1 MKFSFKKKDD
11 DFFVLLEE
19 KDQNIKDSLSDGKT
33 VSHNALT
40 PDEVISG
47 FGNENKTNISQ
58 TGALDSLKKRI
69 VSAAANKEKG
79 KIISENQD
87 NVSLEQHSDNSA
99 ENDLINTTETQDISK
114 KALTPTE
121 TETQKASG
129 ADEVRSNRAADK
141 KSSLLDKCSAY
152 IIDEDGNEA
161 DLNAKP
167 LYKLQSVAEIL
178 KTDSEKALERL
189 SEKYDVS
196 FDDLGRKSDNY
207 SDDKPARTQEPT
219 PRHAKSLKNS
229 VPETETESNNRQP
242 EIFEDKISLK
252 NVQSNVKSIIS
263 DIDIPSAPTD
273 SAGTPKIN
281 DTATITFTPVI
292 DSSDGKS
299 HLSVSSKT
307 RPIDLTG
314 ELAKLPE
321 ISEDSDEVQLEK
333 NEFEDYT
340 PKEEFDSSKNA
351 GKFIRKFSINKR
363 NSFVITF
370 FSIFLT
376 VILSSVKLPFMS
388 EFILSHTRI
397 VMTVCAALTAVIVL
411 INSKMFV
418 SLKNIF
424 RRRCVPDVSMS
435 LASLTVMTYAVFGI
449 FSGIIITDILILLAV
464 MLSFRSLACFYK
476 SSFMLSN
483 IRQISGSHQKN
494 AVKLIDDNAI
504 TFAMSKNAIDGDV
517 LIAAPQKTEQVS
529 DFIKYSTFGIFLG
542 GKLPIITVTS
552 VILSIILG
560 FTCASYFDGAVYGFY
575 AAAAI
580 QCFTALPAAFLIDI
594 FPQYRAAKKLNRK
607 GGMIAGKTGAEYLEM
622 ANAVV
627 IDSADLFPPGAIT
640 LHQMKVLSENNLE
653 DTIVRAASLTE
664 TLNSALAPIFKK
676 IAGTGNITTLPDSD
690 TVKYED
696 RMGISGWVDNRLLF
710 IGNRTLMEAHGIEV
724 PPVEVDRRILRKG
737 YFPVYVATKDKA
749 CALLI
754 VQYTADKT
762 VASELRKLTSSGV
775 TLLIN
780 NCDPNLI
787 EEMICDY
794 FGLYTDSVKVMSA
807 AGCHMYKNAVS
818 PIKAISAPAVFR
830 GNPITLVSILNIAAK
845 IKKSNILL
853 TAMYIISAVLGAVIF
868 AYTSLSGSGE
878 MVSETLLLLYGL
890 ISTVL
895 TYFIYIFVRP

>member
-19 KDQNIKDSLSDGKT
+19 KDPNINENLSDGKT
-33 VSHNALT
+33 ISHNALT
-40 PDEVISG
+40 PDEVVSG
-47 FGNENKTNISQ
+47 FGNENKTNISR

-69 VSAAANKEKG
+69 VSAAANNENSG
-79 KIISENQD
+79 IISKNTD
-87 NVSLEQHSDNSA
+87 NVPPEQHSDNSD
-99 ENDLINTTETQDISK
+99 ENILTDTPESQEISQK
-114 KALTPTE
+114 TMPQPM
-121 TETQKASG
+121 TETQKVSKT
-129 ADEVRSNRAADK
+129 DEARSNRSADK

-152 IIDEDGNEA
+152 ITDDDGNEA
-161 DLNAKP
+161 YLNAKP

-178 KTDSEKALERL
+178 KTDSQKALERL

-196 FDDLGRKSDNY
+196 FDDLGKNSDYYPDN
-207 SDDKPARTQEPT
+207 KPEKTQESAP
-219 PRHAKSLKNS
+219 PHVKSSKIS
-229 VPETETESNNRQP
+229 VPDTETESNNRQP

-263 DIDIPSAPTD
+263 DIDIPSVPAD
-273 SAGTPKIN
+273 SDAAPKIS

-292 DSSDGKS
+292 DSPDGKS

-314 ELAKLPE
+314 ELTKLPE
-321 ISEDSDEVQLEK
+321 ISRDSDEIQLEK

-363 NSFVITF
+363 NNFVITF
-370 FSIFLT
+370 FTIFLT
-376 VILSSVKLPFMS
+376 VILSSVRLPLLS
-388 EFILSHTRI
+388 EFVLSHTRM
-397 VMTVCAALTAVIVL
+397 VMTVCTAVTAVIML
-411 INSKMFV
+411 INAKMFL

-464 MLSFRSLACFYK
+464 MLSFRSLACFYR

-483 IRQISGSHQKN
+483 IRQISGSHRKN

-542 GKLPIITVTS
+542 GKLPVLTVTS

-580 QCFTALPAAFLIDI
+580 QCFTALPAAFLIDT
-594 FPQYRAAKKLNRK
+594 FPQYRASKKLNRK
-607 GGMIAGKTGAEYLEM
+607 GGMIAGKTGAEHLEM

-627 IDSADLFPPGAIT
+627 IDSADLFPPGSIT

-754 VQYTADKT
+754 VQYSADKT
-762 VASELRKLTSSGV
+762 VAGELRKLTSSGV

-794 FGLYTDSVKVMSA
+794 FGLYSDSVKVMSA

-818 PIKAISAPAVFR
+818 PIKSISAPAVFR
-830 GNPITLVSILNIAAK
+830 GNPITIVSILNIAAK

-853 TAMYIISAVLGAVIF
+853 TSMYIISAVLGAVIF
-868 AYTSLSGSGE
+868 AYTSLNGSGE
-878 MVSETLLLLYGL
+878 MVSEALLLLYGL

-895 TYFIYIFVRP
+895 TYLIYIFIRP